1 MIELKTY
8 LQLNHHFTCSHNKLQ
23 QILECLNELY
33 DKSFIGKY
41 DNIPQLFKE
50 DLDEIEEKYGSSITY
65 LARTIAK
72 YKGV

>member
-8 LQLNHHFTCSHNKLQ
+8 LQLNHHFTCSHSKLQ

-33 DKSFIGKY
+33 DKSFLDTRDGRLHLCMK
-41 DNIPQLFKE
+41 

-65 LARTIAK
+65 QARTIAL
-72 YKGV
+72 YKGA

>member
-33 DKSFIGKY
+33 AKSFLDTHDGRLYLSRK
-41 DNIPQLFKE
+41 
-50 DLDEIEEKYGSSITY
+50 DLDAIDEKYGSSITY
-65 LARTIAK
+65 RARTIAM

>member
-33 DKSFIGKY
+33 DKSFVDKH
-41 DNIPQLFKE
+41 DNRLHLHSE
-50 DLDEIEEKYGSSITY
+50 DLNAIEEKYGSSITY
-65 LARTIAK
+65 RARTIAM
-72 YKGV
+72 YQGA

>member
-8 LQLNHHFTCSHNKLQ
+8 LQLNHHFTRSHNKLQ

-33 DKSFIGKY
+33 AKSFFDAD
-41 DNIPQLFKE
+41 DNKPHINIR

-65 LARTIAK
+65 RARTIAM
-72 YKGV
+72 YQGT